1 MLYFRR
7 IGIHPAHDWSRG
19 IAACSISDASEYIQ
33 SEKQEDGLIDK
44 DNEIDDF
51 LKDELRAMQGEADTD
66 KLEIE
71 RGILLNNVDSIKR
84 TSME

>member
-1 MLYFRR
+1 MLYFRC
-7 IGIHPAHDWSRG
+7 IGIHPVGETRG
-19 IAACSISDASEYIQ
+19 W
-33 SEKQEDGLIDK
+33 IDK
-44 DNEIDDF
+44 DNEIDDV

-84 TSME
+84 TSMD